1 MHFPTRENHMYHS
14 SVIRAG
20 LIGAAAIAFASC
32 SSSTAPES
40 RASFVSDPTGDF
52 IPSFD
57 GTRGADLDAKTMEV
71 SYDGTMFDFN
81 ATVVGT
87 VGTTAGG
94 VYVWGVNRGSG
105 TARFGSIATGVL
117 FDLVVIVKPGGIS
130 SVRDFNSGTAT
141 DLPAGAVTITG
152 STIDVKVSASLLPPQ
167 GFAPEQ
173 FTSNFWPRTGLV
185 SNSQI
190 ADFAPDNSNAPV
202 RSLK

>member
-1 MHFPTRENHMYHS
+1 MYHS
-14 SVIRAG
+14 LLTRAG
-20 LIGAAAIAFASC
+20 LIGAAAIALAGC
-32 SSSTAPES
+32 SSSTAPRN
-40 RASFVSDPTGDF
+40 RASFVIDPIGDF

-87 VGTTAGG
+87 VGTTPGG
-94 VYVWGVNRGSG
+94 VYVWGVNRDSG

-130 SVRDFNSGTAT
+130 SVRDFNRGTAT
-141 DLPAGAVTITG
+141 DLPVGAVTITG
-152 STIDVKVSASLLPPQ
+152 STIDVKIPASLLPPQ
-167 GFAPEQ
+167 GYAPEQ

-185 SNSQI
+185 SNNQI
-190 ADFAPDNSNAPV
+190 SDFAPDNSNAPV
-202 RSLK
+202 RLLR